1 MGAKFVVAAVVAV
14 VAIVNCQ
21 NLNFLSKVNKKYADK
36 KNIKSEVVIFCIQ
49 RSDLRIKERNI
60 MQFNQYN
67 WYSLVAGNNN
77 DSSKEMEKVLAL
89 VESFKNIISI
99 EDAKE
104 YLADNFEIKDVIS
117 NYPLG
122 ADSYLTTKEND
133 KRFSVSIRYADE
145 NQIFS
150 YLKK

>member
-1 MGAKFVVAAVVAV
+1 
-14 VAIVNCQ
+14 
-21 NLNFLSKVNKKYADK
+21 
-36 KNIKSEVVIFCIQ
+36 
-49 RSDLRIKERNI
+49 

-104 YLADNFEIKDVIS
+104 YLADNFEIKDLIS

-122 ADSYLTTKEND
+122 ANSYLTTKEND